1 MYCPNCGIP
10 NREDER
16 FCINCKELLQ
26 DLEEEEGFLDEGSMI
41 NPSLEKIDLFKAFFD
56 ISFIQLISP
65 KIIKFL
71 YGLSFL
77 LAGLI
82 SFFVIVVGF
91 KISNLIGRISIF
103 IVGPLIFLITIIFSR
118 VFLETILINSKISKE
133 EGSQKE
139 KPKSED
145 LIQWNI

>member
-16 FCINCKELLQ
+16 LCIHCKESLE
-26 DLEEEEGFLDEGSMI
+26 DLEEEEGSLDEGSMM
-41 NPSLEKIDLFKAFFD
+41 NLSLKKIDLFKAFFD
-56 ISFIQLISP
+56 FSFIQFISP

-71 YGLSFL
+71 YGLSFI

-82 SFFVIVVGF
+82 SFFLIGVGI
-91 KISNLIGRISIF
+91 KISNLIGKISIF
-103 IVGPLIFLITIIFSR
+103 IVSPLIFLITIIFSR
-118 VFLETILINSKISKE
+118 VFLETILIHSKTSKE
-133 EGSQKE
+133 EGGQKE